1 MSPEAGRSAGKGRRA
16 PELRRSWLFI
26 GGADEAELA
35 AGPESGADV
44 LIHELEDFT
53 APERR
58 PFARGLAKKLYA
70 AWRAAGAVAAVR
82 VNPLDGDGRDD
93 LEAVMAGAP
102 DAVLLPKVN
111 GPEDIAALD
120 AAVNELEAR
129 YGIEA
134 GSTELVPNVEG
145 ARGLRLA
152 YEIATASP
160 RVTGCL
166 IASEDMA
173 ADLGVQRQRDG
184 AELRHTRTRFHV
196 DCVAAGVLSIDSPY
210 TWTDEAGLAADT
222 RWARQHGFT
231 AKSTVT
237 PPHAAVINKLLTPSA
252 EEIAEAEEVVA
263 AFETARREGAGRVEL
278 RGSLVEVPIYSNAKA
293 LLRRAMALGVR

>member
-1 MSPEAGRSAGKGRRA
+1 MPSGGQRRP

-26 GGADEAELA
+26 GGADEDQLA
-35 AGPESGADV
+35 AGPDSAADV

-58 PFARGLAKKLYA
+58 PFARGLARELYP
-70 AWRAAGAVAAVR
+70 AWRAAGSVAAVR
-82 VNPLDGDGRDD
+82 VNPLAGDGRDD

-102 DAVLLPKVN
+102 DCVLLPKVEA
-111 GPEDIAALD
+111 PQQVAELD
-120 AAVNELEAR
+120 AAVDALEKR
-129 YGIEA
+129 YGLTP

-160 RVTGCL
+160 RVVGCL

-173 ADLGVQRQRDG
+173 ADLGVVRGRDG
-184 AELRHTRTRFHV
+184 AELQHTRTRFLV
-196 DCVAAGVLSIDSPY
+196 DCVAAGVVAIDAPY
-210 TWTDEAGLAADT
+210 TWTDEEGLAADT
-222 RWARQHGFT
+222 RWARRHGYT

-237 PPHAAVINKLLTPSA
+237 APHAARINALLTPDA
-252 EEIAEAEEVVA
+252 EEIALAEEVVA
-263 AFETARREGAGRVEL
+263 AFEAARREGAGRVEV

-293 LLRRAMALGVR
+293 LLQRATALGVR